1 MPRVHST
8 VVVPLDANRAFAL
21 SQAYGELRYRWD
33 PFVHEQR
40 LLDGAHAAA
49 AGVRTWTQSRHR
61 LQMVS
66 QYVAFRPPRH
76 VGMRMLEGP
85 WFFESFSGGWN
96 FADRAAADGGGT
108 EVTWRYNFTIKPHWL
123 RPVANPIGVWVL
135 GGDIRRRLAAFATA
149 CEDPEIVA
157 ALGTPDTDPHGL
169 RAASGGSGGDAGQ
182 AGQAGAPSHPG

>member
-21 SQAYGELRYRWD
+21 SQTYGELRYRWD
-33 PFVHEQR
+33 PFVREQR
-40 LLDGAHAAA
+40 LLDGAEAAA
-49 AGVRTWTQSRHR
+49 AGVRTWTRSRHR
-61 LQMVS
+61 LQMIT

-96 FADRAAADGGGT
+96 FADRDPAEGGGT
-108 EVTWRYNFTIKPHWL
+108 IVTWRYNFTIRPKWL
-123 RPVANPIGVWVL
+123 APIANPIGVWLL
-135 GGDIRRRLAAFATA
+135 GGDVSNRLDAYAAA

-157 ALGTPDTDPHGL
+157 ALGLAPGTDTDPQGL
-169 RAASGGSGGDAGQ
+169 RSV
-182 AGQAGAPSHPG
+182 